1 MGQNWDN
8 FRPARRLANA
18 AEYLWDAVRVLAVYV
33 APVGWALITADTSLV
48 RDGHP
53 IAAGVLTAAVYITG
67 VGIVMLGSRRRPAT
81 VHQAN
86 RRAARILPAAAI
98 GLALLVQLLADYRPV
113 VLVAGAGVAGC
124 VALYAVVG
132 FVGRRVRRVM
142 A

>member
-1 MGQNWDN
+1 M
-8 FRPARRLANA
+8 ATHTRRLTHRAANT
-18 AEYLWDAVRVLAVYV
+18 AEYVWDALRVLVLYI
-33 APVGWALITADTSLV
+33 APVGWALITADTALV
-48 RDGHP
+48 RDSHP

-67 VGIVMLGSRRRPAT
+67 VGIVMLGCRRRPAT
-81 VHQAN
+81 VHQVH

-113 VLVAGAGVAGC
+113 VLVAGAGIAGC

-132 FVGRRVRRVM
+132 FVGRRVRRAV